1 MTRSQFTKLLP
12 AGSLGQN
19 HMRTEAINQSE
30 KGPLIISDAYDRNV
44 GILLLQ
50 LFELA
55 GQLRIDSKDQD
66 TDHV

>member
-1 MTRSQFTKLLP
+1 
-12 AGSLGQN
+12 
-19 HMRTEAINQSE
+19 MRTEAINQSE

-44 GILLLQ
+44 RILLLQ